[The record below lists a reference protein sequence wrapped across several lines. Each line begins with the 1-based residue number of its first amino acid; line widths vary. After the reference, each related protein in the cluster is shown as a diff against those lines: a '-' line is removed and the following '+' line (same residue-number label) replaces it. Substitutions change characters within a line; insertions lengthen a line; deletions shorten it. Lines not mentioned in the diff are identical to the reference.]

1 MATESNRM
9 PMMGRRQFIG
19 SALAVSA
26 LTALAGCSGGT
37 GSTSGST
44 PTGDT
49 GSASSGDNVM
59 SIYTS
64 EPAFIDPYNAK
75 EVQGTMVVL
84 ACFDTLVS
92 WDWDTNTAV
101 PLAAAEL
108 PSLSDDKL
116 TYTFKLREGMTFHNG
131 DPVDA
136 ASFKRAWERLA
147 DPTMSTPSDIGYH
160 LQPVAGYQDMVD
172 GNATEMS
179 GLACPDDLTFEVTL
193 TAPMADF
200 LAVCCHPGLSP
211 VPQAA
216 IDDPATFLEQPIGN
230 GPFMLDEPWQHN
242 QYISCSRFEDYYGD
256 APKLDGVYFAI
267 HSQPDTAFNEFE
279 AGSLD
284 FAQIPSG
291 RIQQTIDAYGQS
303 DDGYTVEPGK
313 QVLVG
318 SQVSTY
324 FIALNTQDDLLSNV
338 DLRRAV
344 SLAINR
350 QNIVDTLFEGTR
362 EVADTIFPRAIDSDD
377 EDIWQYC
384 TYDPEQAAQLLVAAG
399 YPAADDG
406 SRGLTLT
413 LSYDSGRGHEDIM
426 SSIQADLEAVGIT
439 VTQDTAEWAVHLT
452 KMSEGSFQM
461 ARSGWTADYPTMD
474 NFLYPNFYS
483 TAADNYPHYN
493 NPEVDAAIDAAR
505 QIEDEDERKAAYR
518 KVCHMIG
525 EDMPLVPIMYYAHNY
540 VGSERVQSFYYDAQ
554 QHPDFR
560 NAELA

>member
-9 PMMGRRQFIG
+9 PMMGRRRFIG

-37 GSTSGST
+37 GSTSGSA
-44 PTGDT
+44 PAGDT

-59 SIYTS
+59 SVYTS

-291 RIQQTIDAYGQS
+291 RIQQAIDAYGQS

-324 FIALNTQDDLLSNV
+324 FIALNTQDDLLSTV

-350 QNIVDTLFEGTR
+350 QNIVDTLYEGYR
-362 EVADTIFPRAIDSDD
+362 EAANSIMPLSIDDN
-377 EDIWQYC
+377 EQNVWAAC
-384 TYDPEQAAQLLVAAG
+384 TYDPEKAAEELDAAG
-399 YPAADDG
+399 YPAGEDG
-406 SRGLTLT
+406 SRGINVTLD
-413 LSYDSGRGHEDIM
+413 YNGDGGHEDIM

-439 VTQDTAEWAVHLT
+439 VTQNTTEWATYLNNLST
-452 KMSEGSFQM
+452 GQFQL
-461 ARSGWTADYPTMD
+461 ARLGWTADYPTID
-474 NFLYPNFYS
+474 NFLYPNFFS
-483 TAADNYPHYN
+483 TADNNYGPYN
-493 NPEVDAAIDAAR
+493 NPDVDAALLAAR
-505 QIEDEDERKAAYR
+505 QINDEEERKAAYR
-518 KVCHMIG
+518 EICATIG
-525 EDMPLVPIMYYAHNY
+525 NDMPVIPIMFYAHNY
-540 VGSERVQSFYYDAQ
+540 VGTERLASFNYDAQ
-554 QHPDFR
+554 TIPHFET
-560 NAELA
+560 AELA